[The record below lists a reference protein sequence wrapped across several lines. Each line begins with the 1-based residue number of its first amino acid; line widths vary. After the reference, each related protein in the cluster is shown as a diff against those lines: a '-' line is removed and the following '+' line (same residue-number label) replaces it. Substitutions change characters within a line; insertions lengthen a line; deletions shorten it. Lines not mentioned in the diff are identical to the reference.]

1 MQIKHLHREYKIRG
15 KQSLIESHLCSVLQ
29 NHTSLCTNCF
39 PIVPIWKHQN
49 HISNVLL
56 SPFVHF
62 LLSFSGCVLAALPL
76 CCLKSTCGGFPAGLV
91 RSLWIISAA
100 LGLFLTLPAPHPHTP
115 HTQTHSFL
123 WPITDSGY
131 FEQFQLQLHINEAL
145 MFQHENPNPVK
156 HQWKL
161 RWTEQQPLTFHTS
174 FIISCSGLSAANNSQ
189 LKPKIRDKLPS
200 H

>member
-39 PIVPIWKHQN
+39 PIVPIWKHQK

-62 LLSFSGCVLAALPL
+62 LLSFSGCVLASLPL

-100 LGLFLTLPAPHPHTP
+100 LGLFLTLPAPHPRTP
-115 HTQTHSFL
+115 HTHKHTLFCGQSQTRVTLNNFNFSCILMKL
-123 WPITDSGY
+123 WCFNMKTQI
-131 FEQFQLQLHINEAL
+131 L
-145 MFQHENPNPVK
+145 
-156 HQWKL
+156 
-161 RWTEQQPLTFHTS
+161 
-174 FIISCSGLSAANNSQ
+174 
-189 LKPKIRDKLPS
+189 
-200 H
+200 